1 MSKLKKIAY
10 PAENNEFIYVPKKAI
25 DLINK
30 RSIITE
36 QYPVGGAGGKIVIKY
51 HSKTG
56 ISHGVMELYDMGS
69 DLPKNENNNESE
81 EN

>member
-36 QYPVGGAGGKIVIKY
+36 QYAVGGTGGKIVIKY
-51 HSKTG
+51 QSKTG
-56 ISHGVMELYDMGS
+56 ISHGVMELYDMGP
-69 DLPKNENNNESE
+69 DEPKNKKKN
-81 EN
+81 